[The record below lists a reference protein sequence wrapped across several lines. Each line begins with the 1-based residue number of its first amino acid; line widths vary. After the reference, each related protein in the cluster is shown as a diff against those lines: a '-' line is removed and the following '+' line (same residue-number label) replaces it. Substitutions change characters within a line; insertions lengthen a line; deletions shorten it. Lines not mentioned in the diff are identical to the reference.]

1 MPLRWQWLETS
12 LISCS
17 VLLPPWSGCWKK
29 GPLCHISPRIS
40 LPQLQ
45 GDRTQDEGSGG
56 GGGGRNWQ
64 EPRVGCGC
72 MRDGKLPLSSI
83 VL

>member
-1 MPLRWQWLETS
+1 MPVRRQWLETS

-17 VLLPPWSGCWKK
+17 VLLPPWSGCRKR
-29 GPLCHISPRIS
+29 GPLCQISPRIS

-45 GDRTQDEGSGG
+45 GDRTQDGGEG
-56 GGGGRNWQ
+56 Q
-64 EPRVGCGC
+64 ELAGTKGWVWLYERWEV
-72 MRDGKLPLSSI
+72 KLPLSSI